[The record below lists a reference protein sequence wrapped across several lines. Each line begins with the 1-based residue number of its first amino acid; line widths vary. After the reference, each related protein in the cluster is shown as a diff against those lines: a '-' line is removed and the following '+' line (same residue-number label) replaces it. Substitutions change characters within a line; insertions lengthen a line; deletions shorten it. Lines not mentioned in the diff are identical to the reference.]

1 MSSTPTSPVISSS
14 GAELDARR
22 IRRGLLLAGAGVLM
36 FALTLPLTRLAGGT
50 AQAPQLPPDF
60 VAFGRAAVAGL
71 LSIAWLLLQRAAWPT
86 SAQWRILLL
95 GGAGVVLGF
104 PLGLGFAV
112 REVPA
117 AHAAVVTGVLPL
129 ATALVATV
137 WLRERAGTAF
147 WACASLGCGLVLAYA
162 WHQGGG
168 ALSHGDVLLLGAVA
182 SAACGYVAGARLAC
196 SGMPP
201 AQVICWMLV
210 ACLPVTATLALQQ
223 VAAHGAAWRA
233 GGVGTAAWLAF
244 AYVSVVSMWLG
255 FFAWYRGLAMAG
267 TLRASQLQLMQPFV
281 AMLAA
286 VPLLGEALDAL
297 TVGCALAVLACVAL
311 GQRLH
316 RHGAAP
322 RVAPLAP
329 TAAQPAR

>member
-1 MSSTPTSPVISSS
+1 MTTRSEHDPQ
-14 GAELDARR
+14 ARR
-22 IRRGLLLAGAGVLM
+22 IHRGLLLAGLGVFL

-71 LSIAWLLLQRAAWPT
+71 LSIVWLWLSRAKRPT
-86 SAQWRILLL
+86 PTQWRILIL

-137 WLRERAGTAF
+137 WLRERAGAAF
-147 WACASLGCGLVLAYA
+147 WACAGLGCCLVLAYA

-168 ALSHGDVLLLGAVA
+168 AMSRGDLLLLGAVA
-182 SAACGYVAGARLAC
+182 SAACGYVAGARLAGT
-196 SGMPP
+196 GMPP
-201 AQVICWMLV
+201 EQVICWMLV
-210 ACLPVTATLALQQ
+210 GCLPVTAVLALQQ
-223 VAAHGAAWRA
+223 VVVHGAAWATGSVRWLS
-233 GGVGTAAWLAF
+233 WLAF
-244 AYVSVVSMWLG
+244 AYVSLVSMWLG
-255 FFAWYRGLAMAG
+255 FFAWYRGLALAG
-267 TLRASQLQLMQPFV
+267 TLRASQLQLVQPFI

-286 VPLLGEALDAL
+286 VPILGEGLDAL
-297 TVGCALAVLACVAL
+297 TVACALAVLVCVAL

-316 RHGAAP
+316 RHVP
-322 RVAPLAP
+322 
-329 TAAQPAR
+329 AQPTPTRPAVVDAA